1 MAIVP
6 KVNPFSKTNP
16 DTGFGVE
23 ANRIGGRF
31 VNKDGSF
38 NLRKDGLPFWKRLS
52 IYSLLMDLSLFK
64 FSVVILLFYVVMN
77 LMFTFLYLLAGPD
90 QLEGFIELGEWG
102 RIKETFF
109 FSTETFT
116 TVGYG
121 RVNPVGFAA
130 NLIASIESLSG
141 WLSFAL
147 VTGLIYGRFT
157 RPKAYLAFSE
167 HALMSP
173 YKGGLGLMFRMVPY
187 KTNHHL
193 TDARVVVNLAFM
205 EVEGDKQEYK
215 FYQLNLERSRID
227 TLNMNWTV
235 VHPVDQESPLL
246 NFNEE
251 DMHRSDLELF
261 VQVTGFDHIFSNMV
275 MQRTSYTYREIVWG
289 AKFKPMYHESPDGS
303 TTILELDKLNEKEKV
318 ELPVSAS

>member
-235 VHPVDQESPLL
+235 VHPIDQESPLL